1 MQGGGGYQYQRHSC
15 GPMASVIRG
24 TCPQWHS
31 CVPVAFVIPGTPL
44 LQLKACLGSDVG
56 GIVIPM
62 TMTKSIEYSEEV
74 ATAVT
79 TIWPALQLLEPW

>member
-15 GPMASVIRG
+15 GPIPIASIIRG
-24 TCPQWHS
+24 VCQWHS
-31 CVPVAFVIPGTPL
+31 CGPVAFVIPGTL

-56 GIVIPM
+56 GIIPM

-79 TIWPALQLLEPW
+79 TIWLAWQLPGPW